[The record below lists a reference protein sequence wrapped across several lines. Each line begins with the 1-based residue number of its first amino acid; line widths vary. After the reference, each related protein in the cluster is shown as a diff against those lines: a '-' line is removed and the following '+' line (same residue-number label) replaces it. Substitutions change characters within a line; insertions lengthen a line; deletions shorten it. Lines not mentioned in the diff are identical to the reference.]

1 MQRVFS
7 FCIAVLLLPFLMVI
21 SCDQNSTT
29 PGGETPT
36 PPEETPVYPTVTLTE
51 GEVTDESVSFTIT
64 PEYAT
69 SVRYSVYVSG
79 EELPTAEELLTPG
92 TDFSGKPADAT
103 VADEYVVDGLSA
115 GTDYV
120 IIAAAMNEDGY
131 SDVAQINMTTTIPEM
146 SLELSFVE
154 STATEVVFHIDSENV
169 SEVAAIV
176 LEEGTQVPEA
186 EYIFEN
192 GTLLDEVSGD
202 FTVNGLEPLTTYVIV
217 AAAKDVAGKNMMASE
232 AIEVTTALPDMA
244 PPVVGDYYYSDGTWS
259 SELDPAKTPIG
270 IVFYAGVAS
279 EMGDNSAYYKN
290 KAGEP
295 MTDFHGYVVA
305 LKDAQNSKGVWWSF
319 YDSWA
324 EPTGVSTEVD
334 DFLGY
339 TNTLAIKSHANK
351 LGVGF
356 SDSNTS
362 YPAAYLA
369 SDGYEAECPSPEM
382 STGWF
387 LPAAGQLQYIWDQVY
402 FNPSGN
408 LIAWLEDSFESLGD
422 MAEQMY
428 TRDSEYWSST
438 EQVDSFATTVRAYY
452 VCYDSSNFK
461 PGFTAWYNKNTEFR
475 VRAILAF

>member
-7 FCIAVLLLPFLMVI
+7 FCIAVLLLPLLMVI

-51 GEVTDESVSFTIT
+51 GEVTDESVSFVIT
-64 PEYAT
+64 PEHTT
-69 SVRYSVYVSG
+69 SVRYAVYPSG
-79 EELPTAEELLTPG
+79 ETLPTAEELLTPG
-92 TDFSGKPADAT
+92 TDLSGMPADAT
-103 VADEYVVDGLSA
+103 AADEYVVNGLSV
-115 GTDYV
+115 GTEYV
-120 IIAAAMNEDGY
+120 IIAAGMNNDGY
-131 SDVAQINMTTTIPEM
+131 SDLAQISMTTTIPEM
-146 SLELSFVE
+146 SIELSFVE
-154 STATEVVFHIDSENV
+154 CTSIEATIHIDPVNV
-169 SEVAAIV
+169 SEVSFIV
-176 LEEGTQVPEA
+176 LSEESDIPEA
-186 EYIFEN
+186 DYIFEN
-192 GTLLDEVSGD
+192 GNVVGNQASDYTITD
-202 FTVNGLEPLTTYVIV
+202 LEPLTSYIVV
-217 AAAKDVAGKNMMASE
+217 AAAKDLAGQNSMVSGSVE
-232 AIEVTTALPDMA
+232 FTTDMPEML
-244 PPVVGDYYYSDGTWS
+244 PPVVGDYYYSDGTWG

-279 EMGDNSAYYKN
+279 EMRDNSAYYKN
-290 KAGEP
+290 KAGES
-295 MTDFHGYVVA
+295 MSDFHGYVVA
-305 LKDAQNSKGVWWSF
+305 LRDSQNSRGVWWSF

-339 TNTLAIKSHANK
+339 TNTLSIKAQAEK

-356 SDSNTS
+356 SDANTS

-369 SDGYEAECPSPEM
+369 SDAYEQECPSPM
-382 STGWF
+382 TSSGWF

-408 LIAWLEDSFESLGD
+408 LIAWLENSFESLGD
-422 MAEQMY
+422 LAEQMY

-452 VCYDSSNFK
+452 VCFDNANFK